1 MYGKMNN
8 KRLLVILLIKAKC
21 FKKGRTQKGQTAAR
35 IEAGKPERELEKGRG
50 KQGMKEDI
58 VWKNKRRDLKE
69 VRKEMMMDGGD
80 EIKRRNGEGKSLN
93 FYNKKEIKGEMLC
106 PNFIL
111 LTDTMNTSRIL
122 NCVNVNDSV
131 NKRINKS
138 ML

>member
-1 MYGKMNN
+1 M
-8 KRLLVILLIKAKC
+8 
-21 FKKGRTQKGQTAAR
+21 R

-58 VWKNKRRDLKE
+58 VWENKRRDLKE
-69 VRKEMMMDGGD
+69 VRKEMMMDGGN
-80 EIKRRNGEGKSLN
+80 EIKRRNGDGKSLN
-93 FYNKKEIKGEMLC
+93 LYNKKEIKGEMLC

-111 LTDTMNTSRIL
+111 LTDTINKAKNSEL
-122 NCVNVNDSV
+122 SCVNVNDSV